1 MSEQSICQAR
11 ATVMMYDD
19 GSKRWLPAGSG
30 AQAISRVHIFQNPS
44 NNSFRV
50 VGRKQQADQQVVINC
65 PLVRGIKYNQATPT
79 FHQWRDAR
87 QVWGLN
93 FGSKEDAAQ
102 FASGMTHALDVLS
115 GDAGACPPP
124 PRPPPNGPSAEEIEQ
139 KRRQEQQERER
150 QERERQV
157 SAAPAPPPGPPPA
170 PDIILNI
177 QLSVSADII
186 LDIQLSVSADIILDN
201 RLSEDSGAAA
211 PAVSASTGGGGG
223 GGGLMGEM
231 SAIFARRRKVADTP
245 AVKTEETSSVSLSED
260 SGAAAPAVSA
270 STGGGGGGG
279 GLMGEMSAILARRVN
294 SASKSQDKS
303 PVSPAT
309 AAPLSRTR
317 PGSSTG
323 DAADMEKLKQ
333 DILEEMRKELQK
345 VKDEIISALLEELQ
359 KINAA

>member
-30 AQAISRVHIFQNPS
+30 TQAISRVHIFQNPS

-65 PLVRGIKYNQATPT
+65 PLIRGIKYNQATPT

-93 FGSKEDAAQ
+93 FSSKEDAAQ
-102 FASGMTHALDVLS
+102 FASGMTHALDVLN

-170 PDIILNI
+170 PGPA
-177 QLSVSADII
+177 SAPPPA
-186 LDIQLSVSADIILDN
+186 LA
-201 RLSEDSGAAA
+201 GAK
-211 PAVSASTGGGGG
+211 
-223 GGGLMGEM
+223 L
-231 SAIFARRRKVADTP
+231 RKVAKCLID
-245 AVKTEETSSVSLSED
+245 
-260 SGAAAPAVSA
+260 
-270 STGGGGGGG
+270 
-279 GLMGEMSAILARRVN
+279 R
-294 SASKSQDKS
+294 
-303 PVSPAT
+303 
-309 AAPLSRTR
+309 
-317 PGSSTG
+317 
-323 DAADMEKLKQ
+323 
-333 DILEEMRKELQK
+333 
-345 VKDEIISALLEELQ
+345 
-359 KINAA
+359 